1 MTGFTMTSW
10 TWTVLGLASLATA
23 IGLFLAERQK
33 MHVLAHRD
41 AVPDRFADKISLSAH
56 HKAADYTLAKLAPGN
71 FGQVYAL
78 LLMVAWT
85 VGGGLALLDDVSASF
100 GLSEIWTG
108 VAFLMLF
115 FLIGHL
121 LELPL
126 DIYTTFSIEAKFG
139 FNKMTTGLYI
149 SDMCKQ
155 MILMLLIGA
164 PLAWVIL
171 SLMQGAGVWW
181 WLYAWAFWTAFMLLM
196 IWAYPTFIAPLFN
209 KFKALEE
216 GEMKSRIEALLQ
228 RCNFESNGLFVM
240 DGSRRSSHGNAYF
253 TGLGNAKRIVFFDTL
268 LKQLEPI
275 ETEAVL
281 AHELGH
287 FHHGHVKKRLFVM
300 IGMSLAG
307 FALLGWL
314 TRQEWFYNGL
324 GVYHPSNH
332 AALVLF
338 MLILPAFTFALD
350 PVMSYFSRKNEF
362 EADAYAVSNSSGESL
377 ASALVKMYEDNA
389 STLTPDP
396 IYSAWHDSHP
406 PAPIRIGHIEKQLAN
421 KYSLLNN
428 KILPRS

>member
-1 MTGFTMTSW
+1 M
-10 TWTVLGLASLATA
+10 ASLATA

-41 AVPDRFADKISLSAH
+41 TVPERFADKISLSAH
-56 HKAADYTLAKLAPGN
+56 HKAADYTLAKLVPGN
-71 FGQVYAL
+71 FGQVYGL

-85 VGGGLALLDDVSASF
+85 VGGGLTLLDNVSAGF
-100 GLSEIWTG
+100 GLSETWTG
-108 VAFLMLF
+108 VAFLILF

-139 FNKMTTGLYI
+139 FNKMTAGLYI
-149 SDMCKQ
+149 SDMFKQ
-155 MILMLLIGA
+155 MLLMLLIGT
-164 PLAWVIL
+164 PLGWVIL

-181 WLYAWAFWTAFMLLM
+181 WLYAWVFWTAFMLLM

-216 GEMKSRIEALLQ
+216 GEMKTRIEALLH
-228 RCNFESNGLFVM
+228 RCGFESNGLFVM

-287 FHHGHVKKRLFVM
+287 FHHGHVKKRLMVM
-300 IGMSLAG
+300 IAMSLAG
-307 FALLGWL
+307 FAVLGWL
-314 TRQEWFYNGL
+314 TQQGWFYNGL
-324 GVYHPSNH
+324 GVIHPSNH

-350 PVMSYFSRKNEF
+350 PVMSFFSRKNEF
-362 EADAYAVSNSSGESL
+362 EADAYAVSNSSGEAL

-396 IYSAWHDSHP
+396 IFSAWHDSHP
-406 PAPIRIGHIEKQLAN
+406 PAPIRIDHIEKQLVN
-421 KYSLLNN
+421 K
-428 KILPRS
+428 